1 LLLVN
6 AFRILLKKEVSQS
19 EIQNAKILIHKFISE
34 IPHLYGEEQCTYNV
48 HVLQHIPDSVNNWGA
63 PWASSSFLYEDLGR
77 ILKSF
82 FHGTT
87 YLGEQI
93 FNSFLAKQQLR
104 EYARSFIPL
113 AEEGVRDLYGK
124 LDSQVGS
131 DYSSYS
137 ANHSIPTPLGK
148 KILIKLTVSE
158 VLAIE
163 TKYRIILNC
172 VNAFSYQRFG
182 LNGKMYSTKS
192 YSTQFKRQNCV
203 ICDVKGNGLEIK
215 NVVQLQVNCKCM
227 LNLGAGCILQTSPAA
242 HSFIILCDNL
252 SLNPIAPS
260 IERHSRVNLNGF
272 LKVVQ

>member
-1 LLLVN
+1 M
-6 AFRILLKKEVSQS
+6 
-19 EIQNAKILIHKFISE
+19 
-34 IPHLYGEEQCTYNV
+34 
-48 HVLQHIPDSVNNWGA
+48 QHIPDSVNNWGA

-113 AEEGVRDLYGK
+113 AEESVRDLYGK

-203 ICDVKGNGLEIK
+203 ICDVKVNGLEIK
-215 NVVQLQVNCKCM
+215 NVIQLQVNCKCM
-227 LNLGAGCILQTSPAA
+227 LNLGAGCILKTSPAA

-272 LKVVQ
+272 LKVVQRSEDGSTIAISQNEITYKGLIVRCMNNEEIFLVNNIRFELD